1 MTVWKKRSK
10 QKCFSGCRRWN
21 QFIFQITLATYR
33 KNKHTLSSYHHCGWY
48 TVSNGTL
55 AWPQIFT
62 IESDSEYR
70 NQKQSLN
77 SNFFFFFFK
86 KEILLLYMVILCV
99 CVVLPHWHTM
109 SACLSPDTEFPFCLE
124 CILAT
129 FAFTSGLSLTLHY
142 GNQARS
148 SESIIAH
155 SPICI
160 FCHLDSL
167 QMGSWGQTEVSLLL
181 FLVFIYHATKA
192 CLSLSTIRSTN
203 YAVYLQMFVW
213 KITVFLIITVF
224 TAKSLSFCMWLV
236 ASASVRINRH
246 LF

>member
-1 MTVWKKRSK
+1 
-10 QKCFSGCRRWN
+10 
-21 QFIFQITLATYR
+21 
-33 KNKHTLSSYHHCGWY
+33 
-48 TVSNGTL
+48 
-55 AWPQIFT
+55 
-62 IESDSEYR
+62 
-70 NQKQSLN
+70 
-77 SNFFFFFFK
+77 
-86 KEILLLYMVILCV
+86 MVILCV

-224 TAKSLSFCMWLV
+224 TAKSLSFCMWLI
-236 ASASVRINRH
+236 ASASVQINRH